1 MKNLPV
7 FFLGMVVLMA
17 CEPEK
22 AQQIPPPKLPVVK
35 VIKRDVPLYQEFVG
49 QVYGL
54 KDIPIRARVE
64 GFLLG
69 IHFDEGR
76 RVKRGD
82 YLYSIDPEP
91 FKAEL
96 ASQRAKLAEA
106 ETLLA
111 NAQNQL
117 DRIKPLAEINAVSQ
131 SDLDFAQANRDAAE
145 ASVNA
150 AKGSLRM
157 AQINLSYCKMYS
169 PITGFIGKTNARVG
183 EFVGRDPNPVI
194 LNTISRIDTVRVQ
207 FFLTEA
213 EYLMVARFVRDRFQ
227 EQSVKKAQ
235 EENQAKQNLSL
246 ILSDGSVHPYK
257 GSVDFIN
264 REVDATTGA
273 ILVQA
278 SFPNPDLILRPG
290 QFSRVRVE
298 MDNREDA
305 ILIPQRCV
313 SELQGQFSVFVV
325 GDSSK
330 VQARQIKVGP
340 KMNDMWLINE
350 GLKENDLVILEG
362 IQKVRSGAVV
372 VPEVT
377 EFKSVSESL

>member
-1 MKNLPV
+1 MKLNPV
-7 FFLGMVVLMA
+7 LFLGLLLFFS
-17 CEPEK
+17 CGPEK
-22 AQQIPPPKLPVVK
+22 AQQTPPQKLPVVK
-35 VIKRDVPLYQEFVG
+35 VIKKDVPLFQQFVG

-64 GFLLG
+64 GFLMG
-69 IHFDEGR
+69 IHFEEGR

-91 FKAEL
+91 FKAEV
-96 ASQRAKLAEA
+96 ASQRARLAEA

-111 NAQNQL
+111 NAENQL
-117 DRIKPLAEINAVSQ
+117 NRVKPLAEINAVSQ
-131 SDLDFAQANRDAAE
+131 SDLDYAQANRDAAQ

-157 AQINLSYCKMYS
+157 AQINLGYCKMYS

-194 LNTISRIDTVRVQ
+194 LNTISRIDTIRVQ

-213 EYLMVARFVRDRFQ
+213 EYLMVARYVRDRNKDKTAL
-227 EQSVKKAQ
+227 EA
-235 EENQAKQNLSL
+235 EEEARKNGNLSL
-246 ILSDGSVHPYK
+246 ILSDGSVHPYN
-257 GSVDFIN
+257 GNVDFIN

-290 QFSRVRVE
+290 QFARVRVE
-298 MDNREDA
+298 MDNRKNA

-330 VQARQIKVGP
+330 VQSRQVKVGP
-340 KMNDMWLINE
+340 KMDDMWLIRE
-350 GLKENDLVILEG
+350 GLEENDLVVLEG
-362 IQKVRSGAVV
+362 IQKVRSGSVI